1 MELKYLGVQSGMI
14 GSQAVSACFPSGC
27 ARKMLRPRKLLMG
40 FVCFFFFVSLG
51 LVFILFYFFFQSCQ
65 EQSMGLYKTF
75 GK

>member
-1 MELKYLGVQSGMI
+1 MELKYLGVQSGTI

-27 ARKMLRPRKLLMG
+27 ARQMLRLRKLLMG
-40 FVCFFFFVSLG
+40 FGFFFVSLG
-51 LVFILFYFFFQSCQ
+51 LVFVLFCFQSCQ